1 MAHRVGVK
9 ITRKDD
15 QTMVTRKNDP
25 SQDPA
30 GAIERA
36 IPRADVERYTDA
48 DLRRMR
54 DFDAVLAEL
63 ADSETPVL
71 LSGEHIGSG
80 STLLTEKQELVDVPF
95 IALTWAFHESD
106 DFRDGDGGII
116 FCSVHVLT
124 KDGDR
129 LVFNDGTKG
138 GIRDQLMELST
149 KTGRFEM
156 LVCEKGLRISEYD
169 YEDPNTGMTSRA
181 TSYYIA

>member
-1 MAHRVGVK
+1 
-9 ITRKDD
+9 
-15 QTMVTRKNDP
+15 MVTRKQDQ
-25 SQDPA
+25 SQDP
-30 GAIERA
+30 GSQLERTLPA
-36 IPRADVERYTDA
+36 PDVQRYSDS

-80 STLLTEKQELVDVPF
+80 STLLTEKRELVDVPF
-95 IALTWAFHESD
+95 IALTWQFHESD

-116 FCSVHVLT
+116 FVSVHVLT

-138 GIRDQLMELST
+138 GVRDQLMELST

-169 YEDPNTGMTSRA
+169 YEDPHTGMTSRA